1 MKDTS
6 TAKHCIKVFTM
17 EGILRYLVHSH
28 TAPLSLICASDSQLV
43 QIECTGMWPVGWDHD
58 EQGYPDLCFQQ
69 KSEDKWKGWWN
80 FFLLWTSNWR
90 QWNTDE
96 IATPLSRKLQINL
109 TDCFWGLRFQTK
121 HQCLNFILPSQQ
133 KVSRSHS
140 LRSCHYCR
148 SLLTDS
154 SKMHETQVLFSKSIM
169 NYATKI
175 NDKN

>member
-1 MKDTS
+1 
-6 TAKHCIKVFTM
+6 M

-43 QIECTGMWPVGWDHD
+43 QIECTGMWLVGWDHD
-58 EQGYPDLCFQQ
+58 KQGYPDLCFQQ
-69 KSEDKWKGWWN
+69 KSKDKWKGWWD
-80 FFLLWTSNWR
+80 FFSYELQTG
-90 QWNTDE
+90 DIE
-96 IATPLSRKLQINL
+96 ILMKSLPHWAGKLEINL
-109 TDCFWGLRFQTK
+109 TDYFWGLRFQTR
-121 HQCLNFILPSQQ
+121 HQCLNLILPSQQ

-154 SKMHETQVLFSKSIM
+154 SKMHETEVLFSKSIM
-169 NYATKI
+169 NYAKKI